1 MPPDRFLMMLAAAMV
16 AAGATVAAIWAAG
29 TPVAALLPVT
39 LAAALA
45 LRLARR

>member
-1 MPPDRFLMMLAAAMV
+1 MPFDRFLMMLSAAILAG
-16 AAGATVAAIWAAG
+16 GATVAAVWASG
-29 TPVAALLPVT
+29 TPVAAVLPVT